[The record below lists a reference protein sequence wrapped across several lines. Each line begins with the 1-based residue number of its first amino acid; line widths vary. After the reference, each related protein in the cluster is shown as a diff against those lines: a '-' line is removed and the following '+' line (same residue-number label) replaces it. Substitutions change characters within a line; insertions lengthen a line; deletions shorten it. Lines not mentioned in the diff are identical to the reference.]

1 MNLFLAGWNLPTEYR
16 SKALMELQ
24 RMGEIYPRLDP
35 KTIWS
40 YGGKDGPVF
49 AASMHTNDQAS
60 APRQYIYRDENQ
72 VVFFSGLP
80 VHSSGKF
87 SAHRSES
94 LSSHWY
100 KLTDDIEGM
109 FCIVRASADK
119 PSRLELQTDMIGME
133 QVYYFHRD
141 NLWLISN
148 SVRLIERIVGP
159 LAMDP
164 GGICMALS
172 SDWVWDDLTLLSDV
186 RTIPGGQVW
195 TWVEGKNEPLRRD
208 YYSPSRLSGLTHKKF
223 TQRNYKELSDK
234 LIQVVSNLSNNFENV
249 NCALTGG
256 RDSRLVSVFFIH
268 AGLPVR
274 YYTFGEPSGTD
285 AKIAQQIA
293 SKFNLNYRM
302 LSVTSSEVI
311 SNWDEECRK
320 IVMQSDGM
328 ASIDLIASR
337 LSCLKVNDHQLF
349 VDVGG
354 TGGELGKGFY
364 NRPNLDFFLNRF
376 DLGKMKGYLGNLI
389 PHNFGGLISQEAE
402 EMTRN
407 RVHGF
412 VQHYTDLGFAP
423 SDMPDLFFLYSR
435 LRRKRGTNK
444 RVYMEYQD
452 FFTPYITRSFI
463 EAIFSITAV
472 QRFFEPFHYNIIRLL
487 SPELHRMP
495 LDSGP
500 WKSQKFSE
508 HLIKLYSNKFASHA
522 RKTIRHIRA
531 NNSHPKKTSK
541 KPHTATDMFD
551 SMSWFT
557 AKSSQMREFCLDHS
571 ASPIWTFVNRSA
583 FERISSPDA
592 DHANLSQYGHY
603 VSLFYKIATLF
614 YYEASVKDRLPE
626 TQEPFLYRDNI
637 VR

>member
-1 MNLFLAGWNLPTEYR
+1 MNLFLAGWNLPIEYR
-16 SKALMELQ
+16 SKALIELQ
-24 RMGEIYPRLDP
+24 RMGEVYPRLDP

-40 YGGKDGPVF
+40 YGGKNGSVF

-60 APRQYIYRDENQ
+60 APRQYVHRDENH
-72 VVFFSGLP
+72 VVFYSGLP

-87 SAHRSES
+87 SAHRSEA
-94 LSSHWY
+94 LSSRWDQ
-100 KLTDDIEGM
+100 LTEDIEGM
-109 FCIVRASADK
+109 FCVVRAFDN
-119 PSRLELQTDMIGME
+119 PSKLELLTDIVGME
-133 QVYYFHRD
+133 QIYYFHRD

-164 GGICMALS
+164 EGISLTLS
-172 SDWVWDDLTLLSDV
+172 SDWAWDDLTLLANV
-186 RTIPGGQVW
+186 RTIPGGQQW
-195 TWVEGKNEPLRRD
+195 TWVEGENEPRIRN
-208 YYSPSRLSGLTHKKF
+208 YYSPSRLAGLSHKKF

-293 SKFNLNYRM
+293 SQFNLNYRM
-302 LSVTSSEVI
+302 ISVPSSEVI
-311 SNWDEECRK
+311 SNWDDECRQ
-320 IVMQSDGM
+320 IVVQSDGM

-364 NRPNLDFFLNRF
+364 SRPDLDFFLNRF
-376 DLGKMKGYLGNLI
+376 DLEKMKTYLGNLI
-389 PHNFGGLISQEAE
+389 PHNYGGLISQEAE
-402 EMTRN
+402 EIARN
-407 RVHGF
+407 RVHNF

-452 FFTPYITRSFI
+452 FFTPYMTRSFI
-463 EAIFSITAV
+463 EAIFSMTAV
-472 QRFFEPFHYNIIRLL
+472 ERFFEPFHYNIIRLL
-487 SPELHRMP
+487 SPELHSMP

-500 WKSQKFSE
+500 WKSQKLSE
-508 HLIKLYSNKFASHA
+508 HLIKFYRNRLLSSA
-522 RKTIRHIRA
+522 RKTIRQIRVA
-531 NNSHPKKTSK
+531 DSHPKKTPK

-551 SMSWFT
+551 SMSWFN
-557 AKSSQMREFCLDHS
+557 AKRGQMREFCLDQN

-592 DHANLSQYGHY
+592 DYAELNKYGHY

-614 YYEASVKDRLPE
+614 YYEESLKNRLPE
-626 TQEPFLYRDNI
+626 T
-637 VR
+637 